1 MTAVLGTPVMVGSG
15 VIVDPF
21 IRQKSPETVVRG
33 Q

>member
-1 MTAVLGTPVMVGSG
+1 MTAVLGIPLMVGSG

-21 IRQKSPETVVRG
+21 CRQKSPETVVTG